1 MRATVT
7 RAIGAPPD
15 IVYRRIIAL
24 DEVPNRSPEP
34 QRFEW
39 TGGTPGEVGASF
51 RGWNKMFG
59 LTWWT
64 NGWITEADA
73 PRTFTFET
81 SSIYGDRQ
89 ERSNRWTYSLAAH
102 GEGTLVTESLEAIRL
117 PVHLKFLGPLLA
129 LRRRQITSGMVATL
143 DALARECER

>member
-1 MRATVT
+1 M
-7 RAIGAPPD
+7 
-15 IVYRRIIAL
+15 VYRRIVAL

-39 TGGTPGEVGASF
+39 TGGRPGEVGASF

-64 NGWITEADA
+64 NGWITAADA

-89 ERSNRWTYSLAAH
+89 ERTNRWNYSLAPQ
-102 GEGTLVTESLEAIRL
+102 GEGTVVTESLETIRL
-117 PVHLKFLGPLLA
+117 PVHLRVWAASGSSPPADHVGDGGDARRAGP
-129 LRRRQITSGMVATL
+129 GV
-143 DALARECER
+143 